1 MEKEIKIYS
10 ACEYAGHS
18 INNAG
23 IVNLNLVFDFSEL
36 QNVILMMQLLNEDIE
51 VFCKINADT
60 KKIGNFGIKD
70 IKINSNGESKIKLS
84 SLIQS
89 VDVSAINDLIERD
102 NIKIAFKANINVNNL

>member
-10 ACEYAGHS
+10 VCEYAGHS

-23 IVNLNLVFDFSEL
+23 VVNLNLIFDYSEL
-36 QNVILMMQLLNEDIE
+36 TNVIQMMQLLNEDIE
-51 VFCKINADT
+51 VFCKINAET
-60 KKIGNFGIKD
+60 KKIGNLGIKD

-89 VDVSAINDLIERD
+89 VDISTINELIEQD
-102 NIKIAFKANINVNNL
+102 NIKIAFRANINVNNL

>member
-10 ACEYAGHS
+10 VCEYAGHS

-23 IVNLNLVFDFSEL
+23 IVNLNLVFDYSEL
-36 QNVILMMQLLNEDIE
+36 ANVIQMMQLLNEDIE
-51 VFCKINADT
+51 VFCKIGKDT

-84 SLIQS
+84 SLVHS
-89 VDVSAINDLIERD
+89 VEISVINELIEQD
-102 NIKIAFKANINVNNL
+102 NIKIALKSEINA